1 MISCHWQLKSFLARD
16 AEVDRGMYSIPE
28 DGTGMEE
35 AASVDIEM
43 EGASSAHEIMP
54 ASFTLAL

>member
-1 MISCHWQLKSFLARD
+1 MISCHWQLTSFLARD
-16 AEVDRGMYSIPE
+16 AEVDSSIYSIPE
-28 DGTGMEE
+28 DGTGTSE

-54 ASFTLAL
+54 ATFTVAL